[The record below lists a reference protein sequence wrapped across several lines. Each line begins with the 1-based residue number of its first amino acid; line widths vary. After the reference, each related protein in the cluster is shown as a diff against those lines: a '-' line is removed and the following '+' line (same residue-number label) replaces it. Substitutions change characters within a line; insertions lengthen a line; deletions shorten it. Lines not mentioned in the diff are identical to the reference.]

1 MYRCIYILYIYERSP
16 TVKAFLICSVRLCTV
31 VQSLHW
37 WHVGACCVVSTANS
51 KLWDAQCLSTAPLFG

>member
-1 MYRCIYILYIYERSP
+1 MSP

-31 VQSLHW
+31 VLSPHW